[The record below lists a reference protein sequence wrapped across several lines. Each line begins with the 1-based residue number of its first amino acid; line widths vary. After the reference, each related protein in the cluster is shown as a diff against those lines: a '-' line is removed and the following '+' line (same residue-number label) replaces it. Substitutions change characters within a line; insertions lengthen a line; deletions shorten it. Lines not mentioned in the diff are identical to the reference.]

1 MQFIGGGG
9 GGVFFLVKIKSK
21 ENMFIL
27 TNWSVR
33 KVTFFLLVF
42 FLRRGECLPI
52 LGHKDLIQSKYTPV

>member
-1 MQFIGGGG
+1 MQFIGGGWG
-9 GGVFFLVKIKSK
+9 DIFLVKIKSK
-21 ENMFIL
+21 KNMIIL

-33 KVTFFLLVF
+33 KVTFFLTGFF

>member
-1 MQFIGGGG
+1 MQFIGGGWG
-9 GGVFFLVKIKSK
+9 DIFLVKIKSK
-21 ENMFIL
+21 KNTIIL

-33 KVTFFLLVF
+33 KVTF

>member
-1 MQFIGGGG
+1 MQFIGGGGG

-33 KVTFFLLVF
+33 KVTFFLTGF
-42 FLRRGECLPI
+42 FF
-52 LGHKDLIQSKYTPV
+52 

>member
-1 MQFIGGGG
+1 M
-9 GGVFFLVKIKSK
+9 VKIKSK

-33 KVTFFLLVF
+33 KVTF